1 MNKLV
6 QLESFLWMPTFKK
19 MNHLFQ
25 LYNKKKMRPLLSD
38 ILGLIG
44 AFFLIIR
51 LLPLIR
57 EQLTDPS
64 KINLTFILLEFI
76 ACIFLGSSAFLINSI
91 PFIIANILSFINLSI
106 ILYVQTRLRIKATDD
121 SAEVNTEKV

>member
-1 MNKLV
+1 
-6 QLESFLWMPTFKK
+6 
-19 MNHLFQ
+19 
-25 LYNKKKMRPLLSD
+25 MRLLLSD

-57 EQLTDPS
+57 EQLTEPS

-76 ACIFLGSSAFLINSI
+76 ACIFLGISAFLINSI

-106 ILYVQTRLRIKATDD
+106 ILYVQTRLRIKADD
-121 SAEVNTEKV
+121 DDDAEVNTEKV

>member
-1 MNKLV
+1 
-6 QLESFLWMPTFKK
+6 
-19 MNHLFQ
+19 
-25 LYNKKKMRPLLSD
+25 MRLLLSD

-57 EQLTDPS
+57 EQLTEPS

-76 ACIFLGSSAFLINSI
+76 ACIFLGISAFLINSI

-106 ILYVQTRLRIKATDD
+106 ILYVQTRLRIKAVDD
-121 SAEVNTEKV
+121 DAEVNTEKV

>member
-1 MNKLV
+1 
-6 QLESFLWMPTFKK
+6 
-19 MNHLFQ
+19 
-25 LYNKKKMRPLLSD
+25 MRPLLSD

-57 EQLTDPS
+57 EQLTEPS

>member
-1 MNKLV
+1 
-6 QLESFLWMPTFKK
+6 
-19 MNHLFQ
+19 
-25 LYNKKKMRPLLSD
+25 MRPLLSD

>member
-1 MNKLV
+1 
-6 QLESFLWMPTFKK
+6 
-19 MNHLFQ
+19 
-25 LYNKKKMRPLLSD
+25 MRPLLSD

-57 EQLTDPS
+57 EQLTEPS

-76 ACIFLGSSAFLINSI
+76 ACIFLGISAFLINSI

-106 ILYVQTRLRIKATDD
+106 ILYVQTRLRIKADD
-121 SAEVNTEKV
+121 DDAEVNTEKV

>member
-25 LYNKKKMRPLLSD
+25 LRKKKMRLLLSD

-57 EQLTDPS
+57 EQLTEPS

-76 ACIFLGSSAFLINSI
+76 ACIFLGISAFLINSI

-106 ILYVQTRLRIKATDD
+106 ILYVQTRLRIKADD
-121 SAEVNTEKV
+121 DAEVNTEKV

>member
-1 MNKLV
+1 
-6 QLESFLWMPTFKK
+6 
-19 MNHLFQ
+19 
-25 LYNKKKMRPLLSD
+25 MRLLLSD

-57 EQLTDPS
+57 EQLTEPS

-76 ACIFLGSSAFLINSI
+76 ACIFLGISAFLINSI

-106 ILYVQTRLRIKATDD
+106 ILYVQTRLRIKADD
-121 SAEVNTEKV
+121 DDAEVNTEKV

>member
-1 MNKLV
+1 
-6 QLESFLWMPTFKK
+6 
-19 MNHLFQ
+19 
-25 LYNKKKMRPLLSD
+25 MRPLLSD

-57 EQLTDPS
+57 EQLTEPS

-76 ACIFLGSSAFLINSI
+76 ACIFLGISAFLINSI

-106 ILYVQTRLRIKATDD
+106 ILYVQTRLRIKADD
-121 SAEVNTEKV
+121 DAEVNTEKV